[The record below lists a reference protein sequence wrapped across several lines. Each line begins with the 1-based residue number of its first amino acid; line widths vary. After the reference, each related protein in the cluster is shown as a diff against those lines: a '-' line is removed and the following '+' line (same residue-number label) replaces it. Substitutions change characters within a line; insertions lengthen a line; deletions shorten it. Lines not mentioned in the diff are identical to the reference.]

1 MFCHSERLQSHPTR
15 LKQFSLTVPTTT
27 KGCGTGATM
36 GLQSASD
43 DGMTN
48 LNVGFEYADV
58 NNLKR
63 RSLKLSVEHRF

>member
-1 MFCHSERLQSHPTR
+1 
-15 LKQFSLTVPTTT
+15 
-27 KGCGTGATM
+27 
-36 GLQSASD
+36 
-43 DGMTN
+43 MTN